1 MQLTVVV
8 VLSTAIFA
16 ETAKDV
22 LGILQRDWVN
32 ARVRISAAALGTIA
46 AEAPNGSL
54 ADALPLLTE
63 PGFDGAIVDRAGH
76 VSAET
81 AAFPTTI
88 AAALSRATR
97 TPLVLKIGRDDI
109 QFRVAL
115 VALAGTP
122 HGRIAAF
129 WHPVDRGAAD
139 ADEIIG
145 KIFDLAV
152 PLIGILALLIGDRLT
167 RRALV
172 PLTMITAMA
181 TSIEANDL
189 SGRIDPLPED
199 AELAELCTTFNRML
213 ERLEAAFER
222 QRRFTADVSHEF
234 RAPLSVITAE
244 ADLAAAGLDATDE
257 YRQSASVVLREAKLI
272 ESITEDL
279 LLLARTDGGAY
290 VGTEAVDV
298 SATAARAV
306 DTLLTMA
313 QARRI
318 RLRRTLGGD
327 AVIAGNATA
336 TMRIVIAL
344 LHNAV
349 KFSDDGTVV
358 DLEVWRQADC
368 VYLMVS
374 DSGPG
379 FTDDALAHAF
389 ERFWRGDSARGRSG
403 TGLGLAIVHSLI
415 EQANGTIA
423 ISNRTPHGARVSVTF
438 PALEPL
444 RR

>member
-32 ARVRISAAALGTIA
+32 ARVRVSAAALGTIA
-46 AEAPNGSL
+46 ARDPNGSL
-54 ADALPLLTE
+54 GDVLPLLTE

-81 AAFPTTI
+81 AAFPPTI
-88 AAALSRATR
+88 AAALPRAAR
-97 TPLVLKIGRDDI
+97 TPLVLKIGRDD
-109 QFRVAL
+109 QYRVAL
-115 VALAGTP
+115 IALAGTP

-129 WHPVDRGAAD
+129 WHPVDRGTAD
-139 ADEIIG
+139 ADEIVG

-167 RRALV
+167 RRALA
-172 PLTMITAMA
+172 PLTTVTAMA
-181 TSIEANDL
+181 TSIEAKDL

-199 AELAELCTTFNRML
+199 AELAELCATFNRML

-244 ADLAAAGLDATDE
+244 ADLAAAGLDAAHE
-257 YRQSASVVLREAKLI
+257 YRQSASVVLREARLI

-290 VGTEAVDV
+290 VGTQPVDV
-298 SATAARAV
+298 SATAARAA

-313 QARRI
+313 QARHI

-358 DLEVWRQADC
+358 DIEVWRQADC

-374 DSGPG
+374 DGGPG
-379 FTDDALAHAF
+379 FTNDALAHAF

-403 TGLGLAIVHSLI
+403 TGLGLAIVHSLV

-423 ISNRTPHGARVSVTF
+423 ILNRIPHGARVSVTF
-438 PALEPL
+438 PALESL